1 MKKLTDNFMKQ
12 QQNKKPLDKTYII
25 LYSISAGSTISI
37 FKSTKMENKNLK
49 NNQVINESLFLSAH
63 NQSEPKKITLQEF
76 IKKHRSSKTYKEE
89 ITFNWVHLAS
99 TENTYWEML
108 N

>member
-1 MKKLTDNFMKQ
+1 MPTRK
-12 QQNKKPLDKTYII
+12 QNKKPLDKIYII

-37 FKSTKMENKNLK
+37 FKRTEMENKNLK
-49 NNQVINESLFLSAH
+49 NNQVINESLFLSTCK
-63 NQSEPKKITLQEF
+63 QSEPKKITLDEF

-99 TENTYWEML
+99 TENTYWELL